1 MPDSYRSERF
11 FDEAVLPSGAA
22 RPGYEQ
28 LLAQLADADL
38 AGLCE
43 TVDARTRAAGLEFGG
58 EGGHTPFRVD
68 PVPRLLGAAEWAE
81 LERGLA
87 QRVRALEAFVAD
99 MHGAQA
105 MLAAGELPASVVAG
119 AGFIEQDLFG
129 LELPGPWISLAG
141 LDVVRDGAGRFRLLE
156 DNLRTPS
163 GVAFALGARRAVE
176 GAMALGPSPGEDL
189 DERVRRL
196 FELVLTAPPPSAGEP
211 DGARILL
218 TDGPANS
225 AWREQQRLAELLEI
239 PLVGLEDLRRRG
251 RRLELRHSGQVVHV
265 VYRRT
270 DEERIR
276 DPQGLLTAVGELLL
290 EPLRAGSVRLLNGFG
305 TGVADDKLVYP
316 HVEAM
321 IGFYLGEEP
330 LLHSVMTHDLGSPA
344 LREEVLERIAEYVV
358 KPRDGH
364 GGAGVVIGPTADRAE
379 LEDAIRAIR
388 AEPERWLAQ
397 EVIELSTH
405 PTVIDGRLEPRHVD
419 LRPFLFCDGERI
431 EALPGGLTR
440 VAFTRGSMVVNS
452 SRQGGGKDTRVV
464 G

>member
-1 MPDSYRSERF
+1 M
-11 FDEAVLPSGAA
+11 LPTGGA

-28 LLAQLADADL
+28 LLGRLADADL
-38 AGLCE
+38 TALCGV
-43 TVDARTRAAGLEFGG
+43 VDDYTSAAGLEFGG

-68 PVPRLLGAAEWAE
+68 PIPRLLAAGEWKE

-99 MHGAQA
+99 MHGEQA
-105 MLAAGELPASVVAG
+105 MLASGELPQSVLAG
-119 AGFIEQDLFG
+119 AGFIEPGLFG
-129 LELPGPWISLAG
+129 LELPGPWISVAG
-141 LDVVRDGAGRFRLLE
+141 LDVVRDDTGRFRLLE

-176 GAMALGPSPGEDL
+176 SWLPSNSLDGEDL
-189 DERVRRL
+189 DAHIKRL
-196 FELVLTAPPPSAGEP
+196 FEMVLAAPAPSPPSP

-218 TDGPANS
+218 TDGSANS
-225 AWREQQRLAELLEI
+225 AFREQQHLAELLQI
-239 PLVGLEDLRRRG
+239 PLVELDGLRLRG
-251 RRLELRHSGQVVHV
+251 TQLELRANGQPVQV

-276 DPQGLLTAVGELLL
+276 DEAGRLTALGELML
-290 EPLRAGSVRLLNGFG
+290 EPLRAGTVRLVNGFG

-316 HVEAM
+316 YVEAM
-321 IGFYLGEEP
+321 IDFYLGEEP
-330 LLHSVMTHDLGSPA
+330 LLHSVQTYDLGLPD
-344 LREEVLERIAEYVV
+344 LRAQVLDRIADYVV

-364 GGAGVVIGPTADRAE
+364 GGAGVVIGPTAGRSE
-379 LEDAIRAIR
+379 LDEAIRAVQS
-388 AEPERWLAQ
+388 EPERWLAQ
-397 EVIELSTH
+397 EVVKLSTH

-419 LRPFLFCDGERI
+419 LRPFVFSDGERI

-440 VAFTRGSMVVNS
+440 VAFVQGSMVVNS

-464 G
+464 A